1 MQRWLIT
8 FCAVAFFMAS
18 APVHAQNAGLSSVVS
33 EVGDPREKVQY
44 VRNALEEMMSGLKS
58 VSKLQEV
65 ARRQNDEEMI
75 RCVQNK
81 LSNVRALM
89 MVSERASGAMKEAQA
104 VSNAKAA
111 EHEFVKVVVSLARVR
126 QFVSDAAGCVGEGA
140 SSDGTSEVQ
149 VTQSGLKEGDDSDTE
164 FDNYFLVIGVDPV
177 DVSPFN

>member
-1 MQRWLIT
+1 MQRWLVRFFT
-8 FCAVAFFMAS
+8 AAFLVASVPVSAQDNGPSSTAS
-18 APVHAQNAGLSSVVS
+18 Q
-33 EVGDPREKVQY
+33 VGDPREMVQY
-44 VRNALEEMMSGLKS
+44 VRSALEEMMSGMKS

-89 MVSERASGAMKEAQA
+89 MVSERASGAMKEAQGI
-104 VSNAKAA
+104 SNTQRA
-111 EHEFVKVVVSLARVR
+111 EHEFRKVVVSLAKVR

-149 VTQSGLKEGDDSDTE
+149 VTQSGLTEGDDSTALD
-164 FDNYFLVIGVDPV
+164 DYFMVIGVDPA

>member
-1 MQRWLIT
+1 MKRWLLT

-18 APVHAQNAGLSSVVS
+18 VPVNAQDNGLSSGGS
-33 EVGDPREKVQY
+33 QVGDPREMVQY
-44 VRNALEEMMSGLKS
+44 VRNALEEMMGGLKS

-89 MVSERASGAMKEAQA
+89 MVSERASGAMKEAQGI
-104 VSNAKAA
+104 SNTQRA
-111 EHEFVKVVVSLARVR
+111 EHEFRKVVVSLAKVR

-149 VTQSGLKEGDDSDTE
+149 VTQSGLTEGDDSDAL
-164 FDNYFLVIGVDPV
+164 DDYFIVIGIDPAPT
-177 DVSPFN
+177 SPFE

>member
-1 MQRWLIT
+1 MKRWLFT
-8 FCAVAFFMAS
+8 FCTAAFFMAPG
-18 APVHAQNAGLSSVVS
+18 PVNAQDDGLSSGVS
-33 EVGDPREKVQY
+33 QVGDPREMVQY
-44 VRNALEEMMSGLKS
+44 VRNALEEMMGGLKS

-89 MVSERASGAMKEAQA
+89 MVSERASGAMKEAQGI
-104 VSNAKAA
+104 SNTQRA
-111 EHEFVKVVVSLARVR
+111 EHEFRKVVVSLAKVR

-149 VTQSGLKEGDDSDTE
+149 VTQSGLTEGDDSSGLD
-164 FDNYFLVIGVDPV
+164 DYFMIIGIDPV

>member
-8 FCAVAFFMAS
+8 FCTVAFLFGSSAVNAQGDGGLTSAS
-18 APVHAQNAGLSSVVS
+18 QVA
-33 EVGDPREKVQY
+33 DPRERVQY
-44 VRNALEEMMSGLKS
+44 VRSALEEMMNGLKS
-58 VSKLQEV
+58 VAKLQEV
-65 ARRQNDEEMI
+65 ARRQNDDEMI

-104 VSNAKAA
+104 VSNSQRA
-111 EHEFVKVVVSLARVR
+111 EHEFRKVVVSLAKVR

-149 VTQSGLKEGDDSDTE
+149 VTQSGLTEGDDSSALD
-164 FDNYFLVIGVDPV
+164 DYFLVIGVDPAPT
-177 DVSPFN
+177 SPFE